1 MHYSVNERRKAI
13 MLIIDIVSWVIVG
26 LVIGAVWAFLAS
38 DEHIKLVG
46 TLIFGVIGALVGGF
60 VFVGEAVPGKY
71 SVTALLTSILGAVI
85 FLFIY
90 AVISHR
96 KPRRQP
102 PLDQPASPH

>member
-1 MHYSVNERRKAI
+1 

-60 VFVGEAVPGKY
+60 VFVGEAVPGGK
-71 SVTALLTSILGAVI
+71 
-85 FLFIY
+85 FLDFFEQGIKQPRGGQRGEFFN
-90 AVISHR
+90 V
-96 KPRRQP
+96 RRQER
-102 PLDQPASPH
+102 LGIKVVRRVVDLV